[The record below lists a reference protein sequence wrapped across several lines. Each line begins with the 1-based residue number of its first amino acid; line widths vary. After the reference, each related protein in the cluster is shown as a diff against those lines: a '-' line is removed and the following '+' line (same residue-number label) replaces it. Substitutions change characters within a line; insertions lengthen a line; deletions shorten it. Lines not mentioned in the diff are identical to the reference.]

1 MWTQLYGRCLH
12 TEKHDSHPDIAP
24 VICRGFFFAAF
35 ETAVLSACRT
45 NSAPEPNWRR
55 LAIVLVL
62 GVLGAALHRA
72 TRSGGELYNYSGL
85 WIVRWFAWP

>member
-24 VICRGFFFAAF
+24 VICRGFVFFAAF
-35 ETAVLSACRT
+35 ETAMLSACRT

-55 LAIVLVL
+55 LASRFSPRFV
-62 GVLGAALHRA
+62 
-72 TRSGGELYNYSGL
+72 SGGIAME
-85 WIVRWFAWP
+85 